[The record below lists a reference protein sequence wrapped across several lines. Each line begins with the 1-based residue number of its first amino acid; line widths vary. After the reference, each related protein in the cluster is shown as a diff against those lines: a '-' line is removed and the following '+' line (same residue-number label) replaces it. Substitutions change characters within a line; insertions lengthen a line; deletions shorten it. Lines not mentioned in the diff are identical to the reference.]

1 MMVGRIEFQ
10 KITDKIFCGLQQEEE
25 IYSLLWKLIVSSMV
39 RHIEILQIL

>member
-10 KITDKIFCGLQQEEE
+10 KITDKIFWGLQQEEE

-39 RHIEILQIL
+39 RYIEILQIL